1 MHWGTSVYAI
11 LEEAVKIQEAFLAL
25 ICIAF
30 ITTTIFGILVY
41 RQTGKLQKTALEA
54 KQRQEELIR
63 KMEEQTEGQDMKQ
76 GIPEVSNTDEI

>member
-1 MHWGTSVYAI
+1 VI
-11 LEEAVKIQEAFLAL
+11 LEEAVKIKEAFLAL

-30 ITTTIFGILVY
+30 ITTTVFGILVY

-63 KMEEQTEGQDMKQ
+63 MMEEKAESQEMKQ
-76 GIPEVSNTDEI
+76 EIPEVNNTDEADDQA